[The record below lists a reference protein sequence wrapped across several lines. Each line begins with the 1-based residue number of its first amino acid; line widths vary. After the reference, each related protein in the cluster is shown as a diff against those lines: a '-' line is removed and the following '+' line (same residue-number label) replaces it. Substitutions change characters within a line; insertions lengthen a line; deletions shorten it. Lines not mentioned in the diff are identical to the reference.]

1 VNERGKAVKEEKE
14 ELIRDISRLSEEMIN
29 TSWAGW
35 CGEWMDMDLT
45 MRQLK
50 GLFLLFGLPPTRMS
64 TLADGLGISLPWCTS
79 VVDRLVKEG
88 MIERREDPLDRRL
101 VLCELS
107 RKGRELVSKLWQSGQ
122 LQTEALLERLT
133 LEELRVVA
141 HAMTIFQRAVAAVE
155 SRETAPQ
162 NREGV
167 TL

>member
-1 VNERGKAVKEEKE
+1 MKGEKE
-14 ELIRDISRLSEEMIN
+14 ELIRDISRLSEEMFS

-50 GLFLLFGLPPTRMS
+50 VLFLLFNQPPTRMS
-64 TLADGLGISLPWCTS
+64 GLAAGLGVTLPWCTS
-79 VVDRLVKEG
+79 LVDRLVKEG

-107 RKGRELVSKLWQSGQ
+107 GKARELVSRLWQSGQ
-122 LQTEALLERLT
+122 LQTGALLERLT
-133 LEELRVVA
+133 LEELGVVA
-141 HAMTIFQRAVAAVE
+141 HAMTIFQRAVSAVE
-155 SRETAPQ
+155 SREAVSQ
-162 NREGV
+162 SCEGG